1 MSGNNRMRVALAG
14 VATVAVMGSGIA
26 MAPTADAA
34 TSIKAKAY
42 STGKAQLGDP
52 YKYGAAGPNAFD
64 CSGLIYYSYKKN
76 GKTLPRVAQSQYNKS
91 KHISKANRQV
101 GDLVFFGSTGN
112 IYHVGFYAG
121 NGKVLH
127 APKPGR
133 DVKYEK
139 IWTSQV
145 HYGRFN

>member
-1 MSGNNRMRVALAG
+1 MSGSNGMRAAVSGIAA
-14 VATVAVMGSGIA
+14 VAVMGSGLA
-26 MAPTADAA
+26 LAPAASAA
-34 TSIKAKAY
+34 TSVKAKAY
-42 STGKAQLGDP
+42 STAKAQIGDP
-52 YKYGAAGPNAFD
+52 YKWGATGPNAFD
-64 CSGLIYYSYKKN
+64 CSGLTLYSFKKA
-76 GKTLPRVAQSQYNKS
+76 GKTLPRTAQSQYNKS
-91 KHISKANRQV
+91 KHISKSSRQV

-139 IWTSQV
+139 IWTSNV